1 MKQHGPTD
9 AHGAGALGAPGAP
22 HDALPRGTPGYVL
35 PDVRRASRHLRSVA
49 ATLAAVVVLTAAIAG
64 VTRQVRG
71 VPADVPTVTERAL
84 DGRTDG
90 MRAIEY
96 GQKLVAASPDDP
108 RALVTL
114 ASAYLYRVRET
125 ADPSLYAKADG
136 LLQRAL
142 ALAPNDA
149 DVAMSLGSLANS
161 RHDFAGGLE
170 WGRRAVE
177 AAPARA
183 AAWGVL
189 TDSLVE
195 LGRYEEAVAAAQH
208 MVDLRPD
215 LASLSRVSYVRELH
229 GDLDGAIDAMR
240 RAVTAGA
247 PTGEAT
253 AWSQVQ
259 VGHLLFAKGDLDG
272 ALAEY
277 EGASHRIDGY
287 VYATA
292 GKARVKAA
300 RGDLVGAAALYEG
313 AAGALP
319 LPEFVIALGD
329 TYARMG
335 DRTRADQQFALV
347 RAMNAL
353 FAANGVRTDVDLAL
367 FDADHLT
374 DVDGALR
381 AARAEYAVRQSVHVA
396 DTLAWAEYR
405 AGLEDD
411 ALRHSVEALRLGS
424 QDPLML
430 YRAGV
435 IAAGGGDTARAR
447 SLLMRSAE
455 LNARFSL
462 LFADDLASRLAVL
475 GAR

>member
-1 MKQHGPTD
+1 MRSVKTHETFHVLQQARAGTD
-9 AHGAGALGAPGAP
+9 TAGGRLQSSPP
-22 HDALPRGTPGYVL
+22 ISRMRTSPRGI
-35 PDVRRASRHLRSVA
+35 ARSLA
-49 ATLAAVVVLTAAIAG
+49 ATVGATLVLTLVIAG
-64 VTRQVRG
+64 VAGIFRVS
-71 VPADVPTVTERAL
+71 PADLPTAIERAL
-84 DGRTDG
+84 DRRTDG

-114 ASAYLYRVRET
+114 ASAYQIRVRET
-125 ADPSLYAKADG
+125 ADPSLYSKADA

-142 ALAPNDA
+142 TLAPSDA
-149 DVAMSLGSLANS
+149 DVAMGLGSLANS
-161 RHDFAGGLE
+161 RHDFASGLE
-170 WGRRAVE
+170 WGRRAVQ
-177 AAPARA
+177 AAPSRA
-183 AAWGVL
+183 AAWGVM
-189 TDSLVE
+189 TDALVE
-195 LGRYEEAVAAAQH
+195 LGRYDEAVAAAQR

-215 LASLSRVSYVRELH
+215 LASLSRVSYLRELH
-229 GDLDGAIDAMR
+229 GDIDGAIEAMR

-247 PTGEAT
+247 PVGEAT

-259 VGHLLFAKGDLDG
+259 LGHLLFAKGDLDG

-277 EGASHRIDGY
+277 DGANHRIDGY
-287 VYATA
+287 VYAGA
-292 GKARVKAA
+292 GQARVKAA
-300 RGDLVGAAALYEG
+300 RGDLAGAAALYES
-313 AAGALP
+313 AAAALP

-405 AGLEDD
+405 AGLQDD
-411 ALRHSVEALRLGS
+411 ALHHSGEALRLGS

-435 IAAGGGDTARAR
+435 IAADGGDTGRAR
-447 SLLMRSAE
+447 SLLTRSAE